1 MTETEMKR
9 IETISGQPVNCIK
22 RKQGEETLK
31 ASEQKFRSSLDN
43 SSLGIRITDKE
54 GDILY
59 ANQTMLDLFEFKNLE
74 ELKAVPLQDLY
85 TTESRAAW
93 NERHEQFL
101 RGELAPD
108 KVQFDIKLKNGTIRS
123 LETSHKEV
131 LWDGQMAYQTIYDDI
146 TDLKQKGKKQIKE

>member
-1 MTETEMKR
+1 ME
-9 IETISGQPVNCIK
+9 
-22 RKQGEETLK
+22 L
-31 ASEQKFRSSLDN
+31 
-43 SSLGIRITDKE
+43 
-54 GDILY
+54 
-59 ANQTMLDLFEFKNLE
+59 
-74 ELKAVPLQDLY
+74 ELKTVPLQDLY

-131 LWDGQMAYQTIYDDI
+131 LWDGRK
-146 TDLKQKGKKQIKE
+146 DLDEFKRHIRDVRSFFGGALSYRKWSMRPEDLQEASRLCRYNFPLPRPSPW